1 VARGDAYWSPLTLE
15 QVAALLRGE
24 DTDDL
29 TPAARGVP
37 PCESD
42 PPGVDLAHYGARA
55 RVTSTLVMDE
65 RIPEDEVHVYQAGV
79 LLAVFR
85 VVPVVPE

>member
-1 VARGDAYWSPLTLE
+1 VARGEPYWSPLTVH

-24 DTDDL
+24 DADIN
-29 TPAARGVP
+29 PVAQGVH
-37 PCESD
+37 PCEPD
-42 PPGVDLAHYGARA
+42 PPGVDLAQYGARA
-55 RVTSTLVMDE
+55 RVTSTLVMDD

-85 VVPVVPE
+85 VVPE